1 MKKFILLFTFFFLA
15 ACSSGRESD
24 TPATDTPESV
34 QTIIALGDSLTA
46 GYGLPEDQ
54 SYPAQLER
62 KLSELG
68 YNYTLENAGISGD
81 TTA

>member
-1 MKKFILLFTFFFLA
+1 MKKILFLLCLSLFA
-15 ACSSGRESD
+15 GCSSASD
-24 TPATDTPESV
+24 PDTQGVTQVS
-34 QTIIALGDSLTA
+34 QTRTIIALGDSLTA

-54 SYPAQLER
+54 AYPAQLER